1 MPASCKE
8 LRSAVVECL
17 RASDCVRDG
26 NAPGDCIRMPLKDT
40 LPTQCQQLLH
50 AYGECKLSFFYSSL
64 LIVAWIAAI
73 SWDRFRDWMR
83 RGANGGEMVGNNP
96 VGTGQEL
103 SSTPQENV
111 PQLYGGRPALPP
123 MPGSSE
129 KDDEK
134 KK

>member
-50 AYGECKLSFFYSSL
+50 AYGECKRRNIDMRY
-64 LIVAWIAAI
+64 
-73 SWDRFRDWMR
+73 RFR
-83 RGANGGEMVGNNP
+83 GNNP

-103 SSTPQENV
+103 SSTQESV

-123 MPGSSE
+123 MPGTSGNE
-129 KDDEK
+129 DEK
-134 KK
+134 KD